1 MSMNWHI
8 AAISVVSS
16 SICRV
21 QLPEFT
27 DLPIDWKTQCGVAQ
41 CGTI

>member
-21 QLPEFT
+21 QLPEFSCQR
-27 DLPIDWKTQCGVAQ
+27 LPID
-41 CGTI
+41 